1 MAGSYAGL
9 FFTVSDFT
17 FTPRHIHNRASLL
30 LWLSLFILSGASSL
44 FFPSSIL
51 NTYWLGG
58 SSFSAISFCIFS
70 LFVGSSRQKYWC
82 ALPFPSPVDHVLSDP
97 AYQGH
102 VLHAF
107 QLLHVARGHSWCP
120 GCPTWVCKPAS
131 VTGCWST
138 CCLGL
143 RQGPWWSFWGWSML
157 EDAQK

>member
-1 MAGSYAGL
+1 MSNL
-9 FFTVSDFT
+9 PWFMHLTWQVPVQDC
-17 FTPRHIHNRASLL
+17 SLQYRTL
-30 LWLSLFILSGASSL
+30 LSLPDISTTGRHYCFGSASS
-44 FFPSSIL
+44 FFL
-51 NTYWLGG
+51 DTYWLGG
-58 SSFSAISFCIFS
+58 IIFQCHIFCIFT
-70 LFVGSSRQKYWC
+70 LFMGFSRQKYWR

-97 AYQGH
+97 AYQEH

-143 RQGPWWSFWGWSML
+143 RQGPWWSFWSWSML
-157 EDAQK
+157 EDAQE